1 MEREKKMIDYLKLER
16 SLKSFYDYEA
26 EKEHKKKADKTLK
39 KGNIIY
45 FSLSFLSLGI
55 TIFFLKDKY
64 GFFPVFTLVEIL
76 IAFVVFMTTDII
88 AEVDKSFET
97 DNYETEENLKK
108 VSEFGIKNVTN
119 FKENISLLKR
129 KTEYTF
135 LDEKIKRT
143 EDYSAREVYINKI
156 LNIFY
161 GTDKTDLKKQ
171 DMELLKLLKK

>member
-1 MEREKKMIDYLKLER
+1 MIDYLKLER
-16 SLKSFYDYEA
+16 DLKPFYDYEA

-97 DNYETEENLKK
+97 DNYETEENLRK
-108 VSEFGIKNVTN
+108 VSKFGIKNITN
-119 FKENISLLKR
+119 FKKNIALLKK
-129 KTEYTF
+129 KTEYMI
-135 LDEKIKRT
+135 LDETFKETKA
-143 EDYSAREVYINKI
+143 YSAKEIYINKI
-156 LNIFY
+156 LNIFYGFY

-171 DMELLKLLKK
+171 DMELLELLKK